1 MWESLFNL
9 MILPSSQFC
18 KRPYSEDDNTKGV
31 IKKKTETILVLVR
44 ILWMAGCVWGMWV
57 AMGSNWKLITKFGC
71 FYHFALQRSAR
82 ECTKFLNPC
91 AVLLF
96 CQLHL
101 LFCHILVA
109 IDVFGLHKLPNT
121 NYFFKFVYV
130 HNA

>member
-71 FYHFALQRSAR
+71 FHHFALQRLAR
-82 ECTKFLNPC
+82 ECTKFLNTC